1 MFLDEIGDLPL
12 EMQASLL
19 RVLQDR
25 TITRVGSTERVRVD
39 VRVIAATHVDLVR
52 AVSDGRFREDLLYRL
67 NVVTLKVPALRERVD
82 DIPLLAQKA
91 FEECRGKGSAVRGF
105 SSAAMTAMM
114 AHSWPGNVRE
124 LRNRVHHALVMT
136 DNRLLTPADLG
147 LAEADG
153 SPDRTLDELR
163 ASVERELIEASLK
176 KYRNNVSATARQLGV
191 SRVTLYRMIDRLKIV
206 L

>member
-1 MFLDEIGDLPL
+1 MTTVAEILKTKSEAQVYGVAPSDSVLKAL
-12 EMQASLL
+12 QLMADKHIGALL
-19 RVLQDR
+19 VLQDGQ
-25 TITRVGSTERVRVD
+25 IAGIFTERDYARKVVLHGRSSGDTPVREVM
-39 VRVIAATHVDLVR
+39 T
-52 AVSDGRFREDLLYRL
+52 
-67 NVVTLKVPALRERVD
+67 
-82 DIPLLAQKA
+82 Q
-91 FEECRGKGSAVRGF
+91 AVRF
-105 SSAAMTAMM
+105 VRPEQSAEQCM
-114 AHSWPGNVRE
+114 A
-124 LRNRVHHALVMT
+124 LMT

>member
-1 MFLDEIGDLPL
+1 
-12 EMQASLL
+12 
-19 RVLQDR
+19 
-25 TITRVGSTERVRVD
+25 
-39 VRVIAATHVDLVR
+39 
-52 AVSDGRFREDLLYRL
+52 
-67 NVVTLKVPALRERVD
+67 
-82 DIPLLAQKA
+82 
-91 FEECRGKGSAVRGF
+91 
-105 SSAAMTAMM
+105 MTAMM